1 MRKLRER
8 ERKWGNLWEKGGKLW
23 GRDLLPA
30 NGKECI
36 LGTWAS
42 FGNPIFPFFAKTKP
56 PCVFLSATIQENN
69 FEKRLFHINP
79 SNLFLTREKSW
90 ILNGN
95 TKLVLDQVFV
105 VNISGKVGKVWESCR
120 QQYMSE
126 NRRGMKRRNKLLI
139 RQPTTSRAAKYPKTF
154 QTSRVC
160 GNCKF
165 AKSLSWLQI
174 GLK

>member
-1 MRKLRER
+1 MRESLRKG
-8 ERKWGNLWEKGGKLW
+8 RKALRKRFVASKWKGVHIGNM
-23 GRDLLPA
+23 
-30 NGKECI
+30 
-36 LGTWAS
+36 S
-42 FGNPIFPFFAKTKP
+42 FLRKSNLSFFAKTKP

-105 VNISGKVGKVWESCR
+105 VNISGKVVKVWESCR